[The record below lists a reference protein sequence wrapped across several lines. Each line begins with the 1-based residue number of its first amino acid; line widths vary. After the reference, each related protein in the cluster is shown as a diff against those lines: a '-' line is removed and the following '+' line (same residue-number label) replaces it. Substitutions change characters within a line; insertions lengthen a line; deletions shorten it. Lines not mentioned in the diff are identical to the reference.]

1 MEAVLLADAIAEY
14 RQSLESVA
22 EGLAASPGNAE
33 LLELKEQLEAALQDA
48 EAALAGLQPEAAE
61 QQQQQQDGSP
71 PQPAAAAP
79 AAPAAQPPAAATQP
93 RRAPPGRS
101 NARIHPRS
109 KYAYE
114 EPDFAALAKLYP
126 SLAPFLLRS
135 GGGGGNGSSEA
146 RTAAVA
152 EAGSAAESNPA
163 AGPAAAATP
172 ARASIDFTS
181 PAACRELT
189 RVLLRHD
196 FGVEWWVPL
205 GQLVPP
211 VTNRA
216 NYIHW
221 LQDLLGLSAP
231 KGGAIVGLDIGCGA
245 NLIYP
250 LLGACL
256 AGWHMIGADCTPAA
270 LEWAAR
276 NLGANPQ
283 LAALIELRAVG
294 MQPEQ
299 AAYLQAAEAGAA
311 GTAGTAGAPGAGAAA
326 AAGKGAEAAAVDGA
340 GAAGSADRGE
350 CGQAADVADAAAN
363 AHTAAAAEAAAAAA
377 AEEAAAEAL
386 AAAPAVATAPPA
398 RVLRLSSG
406 EAAGSSII
414 SAALRKGEH
423 IAFCMCNPPFF
434 ESLEEAGRNP
444 ATAYGGTAPEMVYPG
459 GELAFVS
466 GMVQDS
472 LALRGAVHWYTTMV
486 GKKSTLRAARSLLYR
501 HGVRVLRTTEFFQG
515 KTSRWALAW
524 SFVADAAA
532 ATKPLPRFPAAGAAA
547 GAAAAGGSSAGAA
560 RAAAAV
566 AALRPQRK
574 LSWQHAGLFL
584 LTAATKAPDGALG
597 WFARLMQQLQAGLAS
612 RWTVQA

>member
-1 MEAVLLADAIAEY
+1 MEAQLLADAIVEY
-14 RQSLESVA
+14 RLSLESVA
-22 EGLAASPGNAE
+22 EGLAASPAEPE
-33 LLELKEQLEAALQDA
+33 LLELKAQLEAALQDA
-48 EAALAGLQPEAAE
+48 EAALAGLQPEEE
-61 QQQQQQDGSP
+61 QQQQQQRQGGGGP
-71 PQPAAAAP
+71 EQAPAGPAAAP
-79 AAPAAQPPAAATQP
+79 AAHPPAAAQP
-93 RRAPPGRS
+93 RRAVPGSS

-114 EPDFAALAKLYP
+114 EPDFAALAQLYP
-126 SLAPFLLRS
+126 SLAPFLLRT
-135 GGGGGNGSSEA
+135 GGGGSAAGAAAAAAAGVEA
-146 RTAAVA
+146 AAAEDAAEIPAKPGAAAVA
-152 EAGSAAESNPA
+152 PGS
-163 AGPAAAATP
+163 TP

-221 LQDLLGLSAP
+221 LQDLLSLSAP
-231 KGGAIVGLDIGCGA
+231 GGGMVIGLDIGCGA

-256 AGWHMIGADCTPAA
+256 AGWRMIGADCTPAA

-283 LAALIELRAVG
+283 LAGLIELRAVG

-299 AAYLQAAEAGAA
+299 AAYLQAAVAGAAAGKAGAA
-311 GTAGTAGAPGAGAAA
+311 GTAGAASKAGPEPAAETGAPAAGQDGAAAVPAAAEGPGTSGQAA
-326 AAGKGAEAAAVDGA
+326 AAG
-340 GAAGSADRGE
+340 
-350 CGQAADVADAAAN
+350 AADGTSDAQ
-363 AHTAAAAEAAAAAA
+363 AAAAQAQAEAEVE
-377 AEEAAAEAL
+377 AEAVAAEAL
-386 AAAPAVATAPPA
+386 AAAPAVASAAPAP
-398 RVLRLSSG
+398 VLRLSASQ
-406 EAAGSSII
+406 AAGSGII
-414 SAALRKGEH
+414 SGALRKGEQ

-486 GKKSTLRAARSLLYR
+486 
-501 HGVRVLRTTEFFQG
+501 VRVGSQ
-515 KTSRWALAW
+515 
-524 SFVADAAA
+524 FV
-532 ATKPLPRFPAAGAAA
+532 
-547 GAAAAGGSSAGAA
+547 
-560 RAAAAV
+560 
-566 AALRPQRK
+566 
-574 LSWQHAGLFL
+574 
-584 LTAATKAPDGALG
+584 
-597 WFARLMQQLQAGLAS
+597 
-612 RWTVQA
+612 